1 MDRLCK
7 RESEMLY
14 DNKVEIKHIEP
25 YYKFVEDNIKIYK
38 NLHDAISLSTFWKFE
53 KYSEIAEFKKI
64 IDNEFDSDNAFFE
77 YMSIFILKAFNKGA
91 IDLSRENVTLFSNE
105 IINKIKTEMD
115 RINIFIRL
123 KKNMEHKNIEK
134 SEKFILKL
142 LTELENKK
150 IIESK
155 TIYIAKNM
163 SEKILSIKNMKI
175 SIQIDVNKKPFEII
189 KFATNEYQISVTYNT
204 IRDLKTTNIQTNR
217 INTTNSNLAVIS
229 KMINR
234 KIYIDIEILS
244 EIYREFI
251 KENNIADNIEEY
263 YKEMLTAYSKFI
275 NEDDKISIKK
285 NIQKN
290 INI

>member
-175 SIQIDVNKKPFEII
+175 SIQIDVNKKPFE
-189 KFATNEYQISVTYNT
+189 T
-204 IRDLKTTNIQTNR
+204 
-217 INTTNSNLAVIS
+217 
-229 KMINR
+229 
-234 KIYIDIEILS
+234 
-244 EIYREFI
+244 
-251 KENNIADNIEEY
+251 
-263 YKEMLTAYSKFI
+263 
-275 NEDDKISIKK
+275 
-285 NIQKN
+285 
-290 INI
+290 

>member
-1 MDRLCK
+1 
-7 RESEMLY
+7 
-14 DNKVEIKHIEP
+14 
-25 YYKFVEDNIKIYK
+25 
-38 NLHDAISLSTFWKFE
+38 
-53 KYSEIAEFKKI
+53 
-64 IDNEFDSDNAFFE
+64 
-77 YMSIFILKAFNKGA
+77 MSIFILKAFNKGA

-175 SIQIDVNKKPFEII
+175 SIQIDVNKK
-189 KFATNEYQISVTYNT
+189 T
-204 IRDLKTTNIQTNR
+204 IR
-217 INTTNSNLAVIS
+217 
-229 KMINR
+229 
-234 KIYIDIEILS
+234 
-244 EIYREFI
+244 
-251 KENNIADNIEEY
+251 NN
-263 YKEMLTAYSKFI
+263 
-275 NEDDKISIKK
+275 
-285 NIQKN
+285 
-290 INI
+290 